1 MRQLAEYEVA
11 TRGSSGGGER
21 DLLRL
26 AFAEKYNFG
35 DVSRADQR
43 MAMLQVARLQV

>member
-21 DLLRL
+21 SIM
-26 AFAEKYNFG
+26 FGIFEKYNFG

-43 MAMLQVARLQV
+43 MAMPQVARLRV